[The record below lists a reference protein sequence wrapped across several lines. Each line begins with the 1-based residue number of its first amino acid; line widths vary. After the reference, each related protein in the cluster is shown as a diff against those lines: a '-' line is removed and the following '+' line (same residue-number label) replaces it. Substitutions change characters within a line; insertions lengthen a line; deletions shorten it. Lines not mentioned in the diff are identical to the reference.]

1 MSPYMSGDEGRV
13 NLIIL
18 FDMEGIF
25 FSLENVWLR
34 NFKYYVS
41 VFIENPKS
49 KEKIEGEKGGCK
61 FGLFLDLIF
70 DILNRKRMTKTMRR
84 F

>member
-1 MSPYMSGDEGRV
+1 MCDYE
-13 NLIIL
+13 IL
-18 FDMEGIF
+18 NIMYL
-25 FSLENVWLR
+25 SLLKIPNQ
-34 NFKYYVS
+34 K
-41 VFIENPKS
+41 K
-49 KEKIEGEKGGCK
+49 KIEGEKGGCK